1 MLLIER
7 RKSKM
12 KLNELNEVFLSKIL
26 GQEIKITMDLN
37 AFSNA
42 YDQVI
47 AKILLEEFGVIY
59 YYADSLEPVE
69 PDDIYRLLEE

>member
-1 MLLIER
+1 
-7 RKSKM
+7 M
-12 KLNELNEVFLSKIL
+12 KPNELNAILLSKIL
-26 GQEIKITMDLN
+26 GQEIKITMGLDN
-37 AFSNA
+37 FSNT

-69 PDDIYRLLEE
+69 PDDIYSLLEE

>member
-1 MLLIER
+1 
-7 RKSKM
+7 M
-12 KLNELNEVFLSKIL
+12 KLNELNKIFLSKIL
-26 GQEIKITMDLN
+26 GQEIKATTNLSV
-37 AFSNA
+37 FSNA

>member
-1 MLLIER
+1 
-7 RKSKM
+7 M

-69 PDDIYRLLEE
+69 PEDIYSLLEE